1 MMQVSFDLI
10 SDLHVETWSEPFDW
24 TGMPT
29 SMLAV
34 VAGDISRDRSVVQQ
48 TLEHL
53 AHCYKSV
60 LYIDGNDEHRHNL
73 HNLGASYY
81 NLNEQIEKIPNV
93 VYMHNNVAVIDGVA
107 FVAANGWWT
116 YDFDTPEVYD
126 YSKQWFCDHYKETMD
141 TANHIETVAM
151 HDVSYLCNSVNR
163 LQKHQD
169 VKRIV
174 VITHTVPSPILV
186 QHDVELEGSHRLNC
200 LGNSFI
206 QKILSEDTENKITNW
221 LFGHYHG
228 DTDTLI
234 DGIRYVNN
242 CRGRG
247 NTAYCKQVYNPKK
260 IIVKF

>member
-1 MMQVSFDLI
+1 MMQLSFDLI
-10 SDLHVETWSEPFDW
+10 SDLHVETWSDSFDW
-24 TGMPT
+24 TGVPT

-60 LYIDGNDEHRHNL
+60 LYIDGNDEHRHSL
-73 HNLGASYY
+73 SDLGVSYRD
-81 NLNEQIEKIPNV
+81 LNSRIDGIENV
-93 VYMHNNVAVIDGVA
+93 IYLHNNVAVIDGVA
-107 FVAANGWWT
+107 FVGVNGWWT
-116 YDFDTPEVYD
+116 YDFDAPEVYD
-126 YSKQWFCDHYKETMD
+126 YSKNWFCDHYKVD
-141 TANHIETVAM
+141 IHAANHIEQMAM
-151 HDVSYLCNSVNR
+151 HDVSYLCNSINR

-174 VITHTVPSPILV
+174 VVSHTVPDPLLV
-186 QHDVELEGSHRLNC
+186 QHDVNLEGSHRLNC

-206 QKILSEDTENKITNW
+206 NKALQEDTENKISNW

-228 DTDTLI
+228 DI
-234 DGIRYVNN
+234 DANINQIRYTNN

-247 NTAYCKQVYNPKK
+247 NTSWCKQVYYPKK
-260 IIVKF
+260 ITIQL